1 MDFIL
6 ALPKNQICHDNIL
19 VVMDRLIKQAHFM
32 TINSMMMTMEVVK
45 LCLQEIFGLQGLP
58 KEIICDKDHKCV
70 SQF

>member
-1 MDFIL
+1 
-6 ALPKNQICHDNIL
+6 
-19 VVMDRLIKQAHFM
+19 M
-32 TINSMMMTMEVVK
+32 TIKSTVMTMEVVK